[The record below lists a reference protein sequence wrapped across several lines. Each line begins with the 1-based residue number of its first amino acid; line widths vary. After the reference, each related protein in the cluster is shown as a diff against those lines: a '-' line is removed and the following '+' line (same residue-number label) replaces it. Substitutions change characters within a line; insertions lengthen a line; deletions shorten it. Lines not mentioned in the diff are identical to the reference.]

1 MRLSQLVGKALAF
14 FLPPLVA
21 VELTIRLL
29 APGPFAGVRRLM
41 DFYEP
46 VRTGPAPIHYLFIGS
61 SRVAAAVDVPTFRRA
76 LGDTVATLHIY
87 NLGQGY
93 STLAEHY
100 LALRRLP
107 DSLLQG
113 TVLLVG
119 LKHGVPPGDLFTD
132 TWHGLWADPRWPL
145 LLSPILRVQDL
156 PAYWWR
162 ADDALRAK
170 LTVTAG
176 VFLHSIRYG
185 RFIRGKVR
193 TLLDR
198 LPQRLGLRPPASSGP
213 SPLAARGG
221 IRTNSA
227 GIAEVRRQILEQMRA
242 TDALRPDS
250 LIPDWDRT
258 VFADLVRLM
267 QRHGGRVAVF
277 NVPLTSWHRLTDR
290 PTPEKMQAFRRW
302 ARRHDVLVLD
312 IPADYPDE
320 AFPDLVHLAD
330 TYAPDFTRKLAEGYL
345 KAHVPNWSSR

>member
-1 MRLSQLVGKALAF
+1 MQLSQLIGKAVAF

-29 APGPFAGVRRLM
+29 TPGPFAGVQRLM
-41 DFYEP
+41 DYYQP
-46 VRTGPAPIHYLFIGS
+46 VHTGPAPIHYLFIGS
-61 SRVAAAVDVPTFRRA
+61 SRVAAAVDVPTFRQA
-76 LGDTVATLHIY
+76 LGDTTAILHIY

-100 LALRRLP
+100 LALQSLP

-113 TVLLVG
+113 TVLFVG

-145 LLSPILRVQDL
+145 LLSPILSLQHL
-156 PAYWWR
+156 PAYWWQ
-162 ADDALRAK
+162 AGDAFRDK

-176 VFLHSIRYG
+176 VFLHSVRYG
-185 RFIRGKVR
+185 RFIRGKVQ
-193 TLLDR
+193 TLINA
-198 LPQRLGLRPPASSGP
+198 LPHHFGRAHPSAIAA

-221 IRTNSA
+221 IRTDSI
-227 GIAEVRRQILEQMRA
+227 GIAEVRRKILEQMHA
-242 TDALRPDS
+242 AHSLRPDS

-267 QRHGGRVAVF
+267 QRHGGRVVVF

-312 IPADYPDE
+312 IPTNYPDE
-320 AFPDLVHLAD
+320 AFPDLIHLANA
-330 TYAPDFTRKLAEGYL
+330 YAPDFTWKLAAAYL
-345 KAHVPNWSSR
+345 QTYAPN

>member
-1 MRLSQLVGKALAF
+1 MSFTPGGRSNTCSSSWSLRWS
-14 FLPPLVA
+14 
-21 VELTIRLL
+21 TIC
-29 APGPFAGVRRLM
+29 AGW
-41 DFYEP
+41 P
-46 VRTGPAPIHYLFIGS
+46 W
-61 SRVAAAVDVPTFRRA
+61 AAVPRAVPTFRRA
-76 LGDTVATLHIY
+76 LGDTAATLHIY

-113 TVLLVG
+113 TVVLVG

-145 LLSPILRVQDL
+145 LLSPILRARDL
-156 PAYWWR
+156 PAYWWQ
-162 ADDALRAK
+162 AGDAFRAK

-185 RFIRGKVR
+185 RFLRGKAR
-193 TLLDR
+193 ALLNA
-198 LPQRLGLRPPASSGP
+198 LPRHLGMARPAPSTA

-221 IRTNSA
+221 IRTDSA
-227 GIAEVRRQILEQMRA
+227 GIAAVRRQILEQMRA
-242 TDALRPDS
+242 TDTLRPDS

-258 VFADLVRLM
+258 VFADLVRLI
-267 QRHGGRVAVF
+267 QARGGRVVVF
-277 NVPLTSWHRLTDR
+277 NVPLTSWHRLTQR
-290 PTPEKMQAFRRW
+290 PTPAKIRSFHRW

-312 IPADYPDE
+312 VPADYPDE

-330 TYAPDFTRKLAEGYL
+330 AYAPDFTWKLAEGYL
-345 KAHVPNWSSR
+345 QTHVPNWSSR